1 MNLKFLVTRS
11 ILENPNVSQR
21 ELAKNFFVSLGKIN
35 SIINEVCEEGL
46 VVKSSSE
53 KNKSEN
59 VYQITDKGRK
69 EVMQHKVDAAI
80 IFACGMGVRLAPLTY
95 DTPKCFIK
103 IKGQRMIERQIEQL
117 IVAGI
122 TDITIMVGYM
132 KEKFDYLIDKYSAPQ
147 QVCGDDGRMIS
158 APASIHIRLVYNRE
172 YKNKNTLSTFYH
184 AKELMRNKNVYICV
198 SDVYMNENI
207 FHKYEV
213 EPYYIGAWTE
223 DLKNEWRYIT
233 NSKNKI
239 NAVEIGGTND
249 FYLVGPCFLT
259 KEFLDKFIPMIEE
272 YYNKTSTDNYYW
284 EDVLVRN
291 FDKLPDIYLHKLDKG
306 VIFEFDSL
314 EDLHKFDKDN
324 TEFGSEAISF
334 VSKAF
339 NIKDN
344 EIKNIECIKEGMTNH
359 SYKFTYD
366 GTTYFA
372 RVPGENTDTYI
383 DRETEGEILEKLKPY
398 NITEDIVYFD
408 KKTGYKISKFFEN
421 ARTLNIED
429 EEELKRCMTLYRK
442 FHLLGIKVDAKC
454 DIVDKIAE
462 YINIIR
468 DKNIYVPYE
477 DFDEVV
483 NEARKIKKYLD
494 KVDTV
499 KTLTHGDPNPNNVL
513 VVGNE
518 LKLIDFEYGGMA
530 NPLSDIALFGVYVGF
545 DIDKTFELYTMY
557 KNANVESEDLQ
568 IIPKSDD
575 EAKKMIISYMALG
588 GLYNAVWTIVRCAM
602 GDVDF
607 GEFGMSGYRAFK
619 NCYKEFE
626 KY

>member
-1 MNLKFLVTRS
+1 MNLEFLVTRS
-11 ILENPNVSQR
+11 ILENPKVSQR
-21 ELAKNFFVSLGKIN
+21 DLAKDYFVSLGKIN
-35 SIINEVCEEGL
+35 SVINDITEKGFIKKTSAE
-46 VVKSSSE
+46 KSKGESIYE
-53 KNKSEN
+53 
-59 VYQITDKGRK
+59 ITNIGKK
-69 EVMQHKVDAAI
+69 EVESHKVDAAI

-95 DTPKCFIK
+95 DTPKSFIK
-103 IKGQRMIERQIEQL
+103 IKGERMIERQIEQL
-117 IVAGI
+117 IAAGI

-132 KEKFDYLIDKYSAPQ
+132 KEKFDYLIDKYGEGSRSEYRANIKL
-147 QVCGDDGRMIS
+147 M
-158 APASIHIRLVYNRE
+158 YNRE

-184 AKELMRNKNVYICV
+184 AREVMKNKNVYICV
-198 SDVYMNENI
+198 SDVYMDYNI

-213 EPYYIGAWTE
+213 EPYYIGAYTY

-291 FDKLPDIYLHKLDKG
+291 FDKLPDIYLHKLDNG

-366 GTTYFA
+366 GTVYFA

-383 DRETEGEILEKLKPY
+383 DRKTEGEILEKLKPF
-398 NITEDIVYFD
+398 NITEDIIYFD
-408 KKTGYKISKFFEN
+408 KSTGYKISKYFNN
-421 ARTLNIED
+421 ARTLNIND
-429 EEELKRCMTLYRK
+429 KEELKRCMVLYKK
-442 FHLLGIKVDAKC
+442 FHSFGIKVDAKC
-454 DIVDKIAE
+454 DIVDKIEE
-462 YINIIR
+462 YMNIIKER
-468 DKNIYVPYE
+468 NIYVPYE
-477 DFDEVV
+477 DFDEIV
-483 NEARKIKKYLD
+483 NGAKEIKKYLE
-494 KVDTV
+494 KVDNV

-513 VVGNE
+513 IVGDE

-530 NPLSDIALFGVYVGF
+530 NPLSDIALFGDYVEF
-545 DIDKTFELYTMY
+545 DIDKTFELYKMY
-557 KNANVESEDLQ
+557 KDAKVGKDDSK
-568 IIPKSDD
+568 IIPKDD
-575 EAKKMIISYMALG
+575 NTAKKMIISYMALG

-619 NCYKEFE
+619 NCYKEYE
-626 KY
+626 KMGKVH